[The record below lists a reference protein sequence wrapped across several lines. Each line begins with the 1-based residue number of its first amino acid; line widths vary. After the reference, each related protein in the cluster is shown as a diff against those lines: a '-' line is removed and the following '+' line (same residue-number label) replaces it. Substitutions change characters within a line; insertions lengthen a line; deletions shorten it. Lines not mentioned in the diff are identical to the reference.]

1 MNITIKISLAANEMK
16 VQDKVK
22 LGIQH
27 MYKEISEISKIPPG
41 KKDGS
46 TCPLDEHINQ
56 IKRK

>member
-27 MYKEISEISKIPPG
+27 MYEEISEISRIPPE
-41 KKDGS
+41 KDGS
-46 TCPLDEHINQ
+46 TFPLDEHINQ

>member
-1 MNITIKISLAANEMK
+1 MK

-27 MYKEISEISKIPPG
+27 MYKERSEISRIPPE
-41 KKDGS
+41 KDGS
-46 TCPLDEHINQ
+46 TFPLDEHINQ

>member
-27 MYKEISEISKIPPG
+27 MYKEISEISRIPPE
-41 KKDGS
+41 KDGS